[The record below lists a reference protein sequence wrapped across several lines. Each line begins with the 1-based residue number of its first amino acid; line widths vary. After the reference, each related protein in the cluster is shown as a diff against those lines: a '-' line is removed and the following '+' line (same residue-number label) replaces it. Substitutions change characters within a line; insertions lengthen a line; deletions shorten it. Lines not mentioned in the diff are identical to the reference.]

1 MKIEAAKRLLVRQK
15 TPQSN
20 ILSVTNIICGKY
32 EKQLRKILASPLIIT
47 CIFSVG
53 LLTGSCAA
61 DKKDTADAQS
71 QRQGVASVTPV
82 DVAVARTDV
91 LKQQTE
97 YTGTTVPFRIVSL
110 RSQIQGQLLA
120 LNADIGNSVKLG
132 QNIGQVDDALLLTAL
147 NQAEAELATLKSEV
161 AKAST
166 VINNARADVER
177 LRLELVQAEAD
188 AKRQDS
194 LVREGA
200 IARQIAEQSR
210 TKARTAAQELR
221 AATAQ
226 VSTEQQAVTSAQGRV
241 IAQQAVITDA
251 KKRRAYARLISPI
264 TGVITEK
271 VSEPGNFLQP
281 GGEVL
286 KIGDFS
292 RVKVVVQVSELEL
305 AKIRVGLPVQVRLD
319 AFSNQIYQ
327 GRVARISPAADA
339 TARLVPVEVEIP
351 NTSNNIG
358 SGLLARVNFQG
369 TTTPRVVIL
378 QSAIN
383 KEREGNQQKQSG
395 QTNSQ
400 PSNQP
405 RQGKIFVLNEGE
417 KPTVTVRNVTLGE
430 SADSKVEVLSGL
442 QPGERF
448 VTRSGKPLKEGET
461 VRVSI
466 LSENSKEGVG
476 SGSSKKLI
484 NNS

>member
-1 MKIEAAKRLLVRQK
+1 MKIARGERSLITEK
-15 TPQSN
+15 TLPHRVS
-20 ILSVTNIICGKY
+20 IASWIAREIG
-32 EKQLRKILASPLIIT
+32 QLRKIISFSPLLIA
-47 CIFSVG
+47 CVFSVG
-53 LLTGSCAA
+53 MLTGGCSAN
-61 DKKDTADAQS
+61 KKDTAEAQA
-71 QRQGVASVTPV
+71 QRQSASVTPV
-82 DVAVARTDV
+82 DVAVARTDS
-91 LKQQTE
+91 LKQQAE

-120 LNADIGNSVKLG
+120 LNVDIGNSVKQG
-132 QNIGQVDDALLLTAL
+132 QNIGQVDDALLVTAL

-161 AKAST
+161 TRAST

-177 LRLELVQAEAD
+177 LRLELVQSESD
-188 AKRQDS
+188 AKRQDT

-210 TKARTAAQELR
+210 TRARTAAQELR
-221 AATAQ
+221 AAQAQ

-241 IAQQAVITDA
+241 VAQQAVVADA

-264 TGVITEK
+264 SGVITEK

-305 AKIRVGLPVQVRLD
+305 AKISVGQSVQVRLD
-319 AFSNQIYQ
+319 AFSNQTYT

-351 NTSNNIG
+351 NISNKIG
-358 SGLLARVNFQG
+358 SGLLARVNFQE
-369 TTTPRVVIL
+369 TKTPRVVISE
-378 QSAIN
+378 SAVETS
-383 KEREGNQQKQSG
+383 KQTEQSG
-395 QTNSQ
+395 QANSQ
-400 PSNQP
+400 PAQS
-405 RQGKIFVLNEGE
+405 RQAKIFVLSEGE
-417 KPTVTVRNVTLGE
+417 KPTVTARNVTLGE
-430 SADSKVEVLSGL
+430 SADGKVEVLSGL

-448 VTRSGKPLKEGET
+448 VTRSGKPLKEGEP

-466 LSENSKEGVG
+466 LSENQKPTPVA
-476 SGSSKKLI
+476 
-484 NNS
+484 N

>member
-1 MKIEAAKRLLVRQK
+1 MNMKIDALISGK
-15 TPQSN
+15 TSYN
-20 ILSVTNIICGKY
+20 VLITTSVTCNKY
-32 EKQLRKILASPLIIT
+32 EGQLRKILAFPLFIA
-47 CIFSVG
+47 CVLGVG
-53 LLTGSCAA
+53 LLTGSCSA
-61 DKKDTADAQS
+61 DKKDAADAQS
-71 QRQGVASVTPV
+71 KSRGAASVTPV

-91 LKQQTE
+91 LRQQSE

-120 LNADIGNSVKLG
+120 LNADIGNSVKQG

-177 LRLELVQAEAD
+177 LRLELVQAESD
-188 AKRQDS
+188 AKRQDN

-241 IAQQAVITDA
+241 VAQQAVITDA

-292 RVKVVVQVSELEL
+292 RIKVIVQVSELEL

-319 AFSNQIYQ
+319 AFSNQTYQ
-327 GRVARISPAADA
+327 GRVARISPAADV

-383 KEREGNQQKQSG
+383 KEGNQQKQSG

-430 SADSKVEVLSGL
+430 SADAKVEVLSGL

-448 VTRSGKPLKEGET
+448 VTRSGKPLKEGEP
-461 VRVSI
+461 VRISI
-466 LSENSKEGVG
+466 LSENQKSTQ
-476 SGSSKKLI
+476 
-484 NNS
+484 

>member
-1 MKIEAAKRLLVRQK
+1 MKIDAGKKLLISGKAPLDVF
-15 TPQSN
+15 
-20 ILSVTNIICGKY
+20 IVTNITCNKY
-32 EKQLRKILASPLIIT
+32 EGQLRKILAFPLVIA
-47 CIFSVG
+47 CVLGMG

-61 DKKDTADAQS
+61 DKKDAAEAQAKPQS
-71 QRQGVASVTPV
+71 ATSVTPV

-91 LKQQTE
+91 LRQQSE

-120 LNADIGNSVKLG
+120 LNVDVGNSVKQG
-132 QNIGQVDDALLLTAL
+132 QNIGQVDDALLITAL
-147 NQAEAELATLKSEV
+147 NQAEAEVATLKSEV

-177 LRLELVQAEAD
+177 LRLELVQSEAD
-188 AKRQDS
+188 AKRQDN

-210 TKARTAAQELR
+210 TRARTAAQELR
-221 AATAQ
+221 AAQAQ

-241 IAQQAVITDA
+241 VAQQAVVADA

-292 RVKVVVQVSELEL
+292 RVKVIVQVSELEL
-305 AKIRVGLPVQVRLD
+305 AKIRVGLPVQVGLD
-319 AFSNQIYQ
+319 AFSNQTYQ

-351 NTSNNIG
+351 NTNNNIG

-378 QSAIN
+378 QSAIDT
-383 KEREGNQQKQSG
+383 RGDQQKQSG

-400 PSNQP
+400 PSTQP

-417 KPTVTVRNVTLGE
+417 KPTVTARDVTLGE
-430 SADSKVEVLSGL
+430 SADGKVEVLSGL

-448 VTRSGKPLKEGET
+448 VTRSGKPLKEGEP

-466 LSENSKEGVG
+466 LSENPKEGVG
-476 SGSSKKLI
+476 SGGKSKG
-484 NNS
+484 

>member
-1 MKIEAAKRLLVRQK
+1 MKIDALISGKSPHNVLI
-15 TPQSN
+15 T
-20 ILSVTNIICGKY
+20 TNVSGKY
-32 EKQLRKILASPLIIT
+32 RGQLRGILASPLVIA
-47 CIFSVG
+47 CVLGVG
-53 LLTGSCAA
+53 LLTGGCAA
-61 DKKDTADAQS
+61 DKKDVADAQS
-71 QRQGVASVTPV
+71 QSRGAAPVTPV

-91 LKQQTE
+91 LRQQSE

-188 AKRQDS
+188 AKRQEN
-194 LVREGA
+194 LLREGA
-200 IARQIAEQSR
+200 IAKQLAEQSL

-241 IAQQAVITDA
+241 VAQQAVVADA

-271 VSEPGNFLQP
+271 STEPGNFLQP

-292 RVKVVVQVSELEL
+292 RIKVIVQVSELEL

-319 AFSNQIYQ
+319 AFSNQTYQ

-351 NTSNNIG
+351 NTNNNIG

-378 QSAIN
+378 QSAIV
-383 KEREGNQQKQSG
+383 RETGTGNGSG
-395 QTNSQ
+395 QRNSQ

-405 RQGKIFVLNEGE
+405 QKAKIFVLNEGE
-417 KPTVTVRNVTLGE
+417 KPTVTARNITLGE
-430 SADSKVEVLSGL
+430 SADAKVEVLSGL

-448 VTRSGKPLKEGET
+448 VTRSGKPLKEGEP
-461 VRVSI
+461 VRISI
-466 LSENSKEGVG
+466 LSEKGGVG
-476 SGSSKKLI
+476 SRE
-484 NNS
+484 